1 MIWLQAGACFVLWV
15 AYGFWLRRSSDRLKA
30 RMHGSS
36 RRARTLMG
44 SVGLLAGL
52 AILAVGL
59 YLAYRFGGLTAD
71 GLTGWGWATV
81 GAVGL
86 GFVHLQVVGAAAM
99 VSLVLEEVT
108 AKAPG
113 PSVKQEKQDND

>member
-52 AILAVGL
+52 VVLAVGL
-59 YLAYRFGGLTAD
+59 YLVYRFGGLTPD
-71 GLTGWGWATV
+71 GLTGWGWAAV
-81 GAVGL
+81 AGVGL
-86 GFVHLQVVGAAAM
+86 VFVQLQVVGAAAM

-108 AKAPG
+108 ARAPG
-113 PSVKQEKQDND
+113 PSVNQEKEDNE

>member
-15 AYGFWLRRSSDRLKA
+15 AYGFWLRRSSDRLKE
-30 RMHGSS
+30 RMHGAS
-36 RRARTLMG
+36 RRSRTLLG

-52 AILAVGL
+52 AVLGAGL
-59 YLAYRFGGLTAD
+59 YLVYRFGGLSSD

-81 GAVGL
+81 AAVGL
-86 GFVHLQVVGAAAM
+86 VFVHLQVLGAAAM

-108 AKAPG
+108 ARGPG
-113 PSVKQEKQDND
+113 SSVRQEKEDHE

>member
-15 AYGFWLRRSSDRLKA
+15 GYGFWYRRSSDRLRV
-30 RMHGSS
+30 RMHRLS
-36 RRARTLMG
+36 RRSRTLLG

-52 AILAVGL
+52 AVLGAGL
-59 YLAYRFGGLTAD
+59 YLVYRFGGLTPD

-81 GAVGL
+81 AAVGL
-86 GFVHLQVVGAAAM
+86 AFVHLQVLGAAAM

-108 AKAPG
+108 ARAPG
-113 PSVKQEKQDND
+113 SSVTQENKDHD